1 MNRAQT
7 PSETLSESRHTRT
20 SDTERNR
27 RVQMAQWMRNSP
39 IPDTEIWSH
48 MGLYLNRQELS
59 RIFYI
64 HDLYKMILDVQG
76 VVMEFGVRWGQQM
89 ALYASFR
96 GMYEPF
102 NYTRKIIGF
111 DTFEG
116 FPEVHA
122 HDGTGK
128 LARKGAF
135 TVSDKHEEHL
145 AEILAYHEA
154 ESPIPH
160 LKKFELVKGDV
171 RQTVPQYLKQHPE
184 TVIAFACF
192 DLDLYEPTL
201 KTLQA
206 IKPHLV
212 KGSVIWFDET
222 NCPDFPGET
231 RAVQE
236 FFGLNNLRLR
246 RSPHAG
252 FASYVVVE

>member
-111 DTFEG
+111 
-116 FPEVHA
+116 
-122 HDGTGK
+122 
-128 LARKGAF
+128 
-135 TVSDKHEEHL
+135 
-145 AEILAYHEA
+145 
-154 ESPIPH
+154 
-160 LKKFELVKGDV
+160 
-171 RQTVPQYLKQHPE
+171 
-184 TVIAFACF
+184 
-192 DLDLYEPTL
+192 
-201 KTLQA
+201 
-206 IKPHLV
+206 
-212 KGSVIWFDET
+212 
-222 NCPDFPGET
+222 
-231 RAVQE
+231 
-236 FFGLNNLRLR
+236 
-246 RSPHAG
+246 
-252 FASYVVVE
+252 